1 MNDSAP
7 LLEVRDLS
15 KRFGSVV
22 ALRSATLTLSRGE
35 IHALMGAN
43 GAGKSTLVKILTGV
57 FPADSGTITVHGA
70 GRTFRSP
77 AEARRAGIV
86 SVYQDP
92 ALVPDLTVNQN
103 MQLAD
108 VSLASVREHLTDLGI
123 ADLKFS
129 EFARNI
135 PYPVLRLI
143 DLARALASDPIV
155 LMLDEITA
163 ALPADLSEHVFAVV
177 RRWRERG
184 NSVIFISHRIAEV
197 AALCDRATVLRD
209 GVSVGVTDAA
219 RGSEDRIVSLMLGV
233 DAAKASPAEAAP
245 QRIDWGAAEKR
256 AALEVRDLRCGPVL
270 KTVSF
275 SLRGGEILG
284 VAALEGQG
292 QQELFDCIAGV
303 RRHDG
308 GEIVAYG
315 RKLKLNHPGDAIAAG
330 LVLVPA
336 NRLQALLPQRSI
348 RENVAL
354 PLVRNPSNWGLIRG
368 HNERQR
374 VAPAVKRLQIDARA
388 GSELRQLSGGNQ
400 QKVVIARWIATGFQ
414 TLLCF
419 DPTRGID
426 VGTKHQ
432 IYRLLREM
440 ADAGSSVLLFTS
452 ELPEIG
458 LVCDRTIVLFGG
470 EIVAEMPASEA
481 DEGTLLR
488 AAHGMGVAHGL
499 AADHRMDAPR
509 RGTDANADSQDGN
522 PPPPP
527 DRASVRTPVFRGAM
541 GRSPSPAQRGRM
553 GTIGAAIDKIKG
565 AVVGYPALIG
575 MPFLLIVFLAA
586 TVAIHPTFD
595 SFDAQSLAM
604 AALPLACAAA
614 AQAVVVISGGIDLSV
629 GSVIAVANVL
639 AASTM
644 RDASFAEAILLAVAI
659 LVAGAAIGAVNG
671 FLVVVS
677 RVPDVIVTL
686 TTGFI
691 WGGVALMILEKPG
704 GGAPPEFL
712 NLGAGTL
719 ITEWLSNSLVLL
731 VVSLAAVWIP
741 VRRSKAGLRI
751 YATGSDRI
759 AAFRSGVNVEAAR
772 LVAYVLGGL
781 FSAIGGVG
789 LTMTTGIGSP
799 KAGVLYTLSGLA
811 AVVIGGVS
819 LTGGRGE
826 ITGPVIAAF
835 VLTLIPADLIFL
847 NIDPNFGQVIQG
859 TLIVLVVMAGGL
871 IAAVRN
877 RK

>member
-1 MNDSAP
+1 MNDSPP
-7 LLEVRDLS
+7 LLEVRDLA

-22 ALRSATLTLSRGE
+22 ALRSATLTISRGE
-35 IHALMGAN
+35 IHALMGTN

-57 FPADSGTITVHGA
+57 FSPDSGTITVDGKA
-70 GRTFRSP
+70 RTFRSP
-77 AEARRAGIV
+77 AAARRAGIV

-92 ALVPDLTVNQN
+92 ALVPDLTVSQN
-103 MQLAD
+103 MRLAD
-108 VSLASVREHLTDLGI
+108 VGLASVRNNLNDLGI
-123 ADLKFS
+123 PDLKFGQLV
-129 EFARNI
+129 RDI

-163 ALPADLSEHVFAVV
+163 ALPADLSEQVFAVV
-177 RRWRERG
+177 RRWRARG

-209 GVSVGVTDAA
+209 GVSVGVVTDAA

-233 DAAKASPAEAAP
+233 ELKASSAEAA
-245 QRIDWGAAEKR
+245 RGRLERRADAEPM
-256 AALEVRDLRCGPVL
+256 ALEVRDLCYGHML
-270 KTVSF
+270 KHVSF
-275 SLRGGEILG
+275 SLRAGEILG

-292 QQELFDCIAGV
+292 QEELFNCVAGV
-303 RRHDG
+303 SRHDG
-308 GEIVAYG
+308 GEIMARG
-315 RKLKLNHPGDAIAAG
+315 RKLKLQHPADAIAAG

-354 PLVRNPSNWGLIRG
+354 PLVRDPWNWGLIRAAS
-368 HNERQR
+368 ERNR
-374 VAPAVKRLQIDARA
+374 VAAAVKRLQIDARA
-388 GSELRQLSGGNQ
+388 GSELRRLSGGNQ
-400 QKVVIARWIATGFQ
+400 QKVVIARWVAAGFE

-426 VGTKHQ
+426 IGTKHQ

-452 ELPEIG
+452 ELPEIP
-458 LVCDRTIVLFGG
+458 LVCDRAIVLFGG
-470 EIVAEMPASEA
+470 EIVAELPAGEA
-481 DEGTLLR
+481 DEEALLR
-488 AAHGMGVAHGL
+488 AAHGIGVARAREVAHG
-499 AADHRMDAPR
+499 AAAPR
-509 RGTDANADSQDGN
+509 RGTAATAAPVDI
-522 PPPPP
+522 
-527 DRASVRTPVFRGAM
+527 RTPDVQSLA
-541 GRSPSPAQRGRM
+541 RSAGL
-553 GTIGAAIDKIKG
+553 IDKLRRVG
-565 AVVGYPALIG
+565 AGYPALFG
-575 MPFLLIVFLAA
+575 MPMLLIAFLAA

-595 SFDAQSLAM
+595 SFDAQSVAM
-604 AALPLACAAA
+604 AALPLACASA
-614 AQAVVVISGGIDLSV
+614 AQAVVVISGGIDLSI

-644 RDASFAEAILLAVAI
+644 RNASFGEAVLLAAAI
-659 LVAGAAIGAVNG
+659 LVAGAVIGAVNAL
-671 FLVVVS
+671 LVLLS
-677 RVPDVIVTL
+677 RVPDVIATL

-712 NLGAGTL
+712 NLGTGAF

-731 VVSLAAVWIP
+731 LIALAAIWIP
-741 VRRSKAGLRI
+741 IRMSKTGLRI

-759 AAFRSGVNVEAAR
+759 AAFRSGVNVERAR
-772 LVAYVLGGL
+772 LMAYVVSGL
-781 FSAIGGVG
+781 FSAVAGLG

-799 KAGVLYTLSGLA
+799 RAGVLYTLSGLA

-819 LTGGRGE
+819 LTGGRGGV
-826 ITGPVIAAF
+826 IGPVIAAF

-871 IAAVRN
+871 ITTLRQ